1 MTSAKRGT
9 YSVRISAISGALPG
23 VFKGALAGA
32 IVGITVA
39 SVLVLIDSVVW
50 NTLDLFS
57 GELPRDS
64 ALMIALRIGRGAITG
79 VLVGS
84 IVGAVVGGRDM
95 SNRFSG
101 AVLRASISSVTA
113 ILVAYLFTK
122 AIATLLSYTLSNF
135 PDVIGSRSLLLTIFY
150 IIVVIIIL
158 GCTTIGL
165 FVGIPSDYYGGK
177 RRNGVKIVLAG
188 VVAGVVPMIASVMLA
203 PILFDL

>member
-32 IVGITVA
+32 IVGIIVA
-39 SVLVLIDSVVW
+39 SVLVFIDSVVW
-50 NTLDLFS
+50 NTFDLFS

-95 SNRFSG
+95 SNRLSG
-101 AVLRASISSVTA
+101 AVLRASISTVTA

-122 AIATLLSYTLSNF
+122 AITTLLSYTLSNF

-165 FVGIPSDYYGGK
+165 FVGIPSDYYEGK
-177 RRNGVKIVLAG
+177 RRNGVKIILAG
-188 VVAGVVPMIASVMLA
+188 VVAGVVPMIASVMSA
-203 PILFDL
+203 RILSD